1 MGPERKFI
9 NKVHNQ
15 LDPEWRTFV
24 QCNTGIIGG
33 NGTPD
38 YYYEVLGT
46 ATWIEYKVT
55 YTKKL
60 PKVIDLNDQKK
71 RYALSPFQRRW
82 LNRAYDN
89 KVRVAVAL
97 GSEDGEVLLFTKRA
111 WEFKINVEDTRQR
124 RGIASPAGVAQ
135 FAAGFECRGVIVQ
148 HNEDA
153 RIQHEHTSASLHHWF
168 PAPKDKG

>member
-1 MGPERKFI
+1 MPGPERRFI
-9 NKVHNQ
+9 NKVHAQ
-15 LDPEWRTFV
+15 VDPEWRLFK

-46 ATWIEYKVT
+46 ATWIEYKAVKT
-55 YTKKL
+55 L
-60 PKVIDLNDQKK
+60 PKFVNLNDEKK
-71 RYALSPFQRRW
+71 NYALSTFQRRW

-97 GSEDGEVLLFTKRA
+97 GAENGEVLLFTKRA
-111 WEFKINVEDTRQR
+111 WEFIIDVEDTRQR
-124 RGIASPAGVAQ
+124 RGIASPTGVAL
-135 FAAGFECRGVIVQ
+135 FAAGFECRGVLVQ
-148 HNEDA
+148 HNKDA
-153 RIQHEHTSASLHHWF
+153 GVQHEHTSPGLHHWF